1 MRVSGIP
8 LGVGTVQ
15 AQPPV
20 GLITVLDCPFNTAS
34 GLNELSGH
42 DPVFTNYGNPTV
54 STTYDA
60 AGALTLNGSQS
71 LTTKND
77 TIYSLDDKDFSI
89 KCDVYVTAGSDYYS
103 LFICQ
108 RIDSS
113 YAPFE
118 VFSLADGRL
127 LVIVRFTDSTAYV
140 YEGVAIRNQW
150 QTVEVKR
157 VGDNLSL
164 ILDNVVV
171 NTQNHAGKT
180 VNPYGS
186 FILGMAGGGTG
197 FVTGAM
203 RNVKIKIG

>member
-1 MRVSGIP
+1 MRVAGIP
-8 LGVGTVQ
+8 LGVGSSS
-15 AQPPV
+15 
-20 GLITVLDCPFNTAS
+20 GGMITVLDCPFNTAS

-71 LTTKND
+71 LTTKTD

-89 KCDVYVTAGSDYYS
+89 KCDVYVATGSDYYS
-103 LFICQ
+103 RFIGQ
-108 RIDSS
+108 RLNSPD
-113 YAPFE
+113 APFE
-118 VFSLADGRL
+118 VFSVADGTL
-127 LVIVRFTDSTAYV
+127 LATVRFTDSTEYSSG
-140 YEGVAIRNQW
+140 GVAIRNQW

-157 VGDNLSL
+157 VGDNFSL
-164 ILDNVVV
+164 ILDDVVV
-171 NTQNHAGKT
+171 DTHNHAGKT
-180 VNPYGS
+180 VNPYS
-186 FILGMAGGGTG
+186 QFTFGMAGVGTG